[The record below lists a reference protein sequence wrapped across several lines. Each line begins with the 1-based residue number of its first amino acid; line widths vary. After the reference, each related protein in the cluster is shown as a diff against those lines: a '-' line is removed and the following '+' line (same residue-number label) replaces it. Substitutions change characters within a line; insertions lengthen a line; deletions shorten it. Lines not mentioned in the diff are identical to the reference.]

1 MGDDL
6 EMTTLKLQDD
16 PVLTFDLSKGDF
28 HVIKNEKLPMLL
40 RDNIIDS
47 EQDDSR
53 KAFVHNYQALM
64 DFFHNRSLSIER
76 ENAKQILNALHIPQ
90 SEDDDTVSKMM
101 ILCKGLSASDD
112 YWITNN
118 PAERWKDN
126 NLRDNPLHE
135 VLAQVSLYGDAPV
148 TITGRLRTPEL
159 TGQGAY
165 AKAWFRENH
174 QLYLY
179 KASTALGRES
189 EIEAEV
195 SRILDHTNVPHVH
208 YDFEVKGIKRCS
220 KCLDLCNEKVSM
232 VSAYEVMKWCNRT
245 GQDFDKFV
253 RKQDPE
259 NFYKTIIADYLVSN
273 NDRHS
278 GNWGFYMDNQTGKL
292 LGLHPIYDNNNAFA
306 KQDMER
312 ISGGE
317 SLMMPGKSKK
327 DAAKY
332 AVKHCNFQIS
342 RIPSDVF
349 ISKEHEKS
357 FKKRAE
363 FLGLYKRS
371 WMEKAKM
378 ALNIFFLA

>member
-135 VLAQVSLYGDAPV
+135 VLAQIRSMAMRLSPSREDSARQNSQ
-148 TITGRLRTPEL
+148 GRGL
-159 TGQGAY
+159 TQKHG
-165 AKAWFRENH
+165 
-174 QLYLY
+174 
-179 KASTALGRES
+179 
-189 EIEAEV
+189 
-195 SRILDHTNVPHVH
+195 
-208 YDFEVKGIKRCS
+208 
-220 KCLDLCNEKVSM
+220 
-232 VSAYEVMKWCNRT
+232 
-245 GQDFDKFV
+245 FV
-253 RKQDPE
+253 
-259 NFYKTIIADYLVSN
+259 KTISFISTRPA
-273 NDRHS
+273 RHLEE
-278 GNWGFYMDNQTGKL
+278 N
-292 LGLHPIYDNNNAFA
+292 P
-306 KQDMER
+306 
-312 ISGGE
+312 
-317 SLMMPGKSKK
+317 KSRRKS
-327 DAAKY
+327 AASSTIRT
-332 AVKHCNFQIS
+332 FPTSITIS
-342 RIPSDVF
+342 R
-349 ISKEHEKS
+349 
-357 FKKRAE
+357 
-363 FLGLYKRS
+363 
-371 WMEKAKM
+371 
-378 ALNIFFLA
+378 